1 MSDVPNP
8 GIIELAI
15 KACRA
20 GSPVF
25 KANNTGAA
33 ALFPRSEDRAIGA
46 ILVEAGLLS
55 PADVE
60 EIQGHAAKTGAR
72 FGDAAVQL
80 NRITPEDIEFALAQQ
95 FNYAVMPHDSEGG
108 VDPSVIAA
116 YDPQCA
122 VVENLRTIRSR
133 LSLGWLNEAKRNVL
147 AITSPERSEGRSWFA
162 ANLATVFAQ
171 AGDRTLLIDADMHH
185 PQQHRLF
192 NIKNDVG
199 LSALLTGRGG
209 KEIAQ
214 HIHPRLRLFVVPAG
228 ALPPNPQELLTGQ
241 VIEDVLDWF
250 AGHFDLVVL
259 DTPAATETADAEILA
274 ARAGAAVML
283 TRRNMTRQTKLAAA
297 MDSLKR
303 SGVKVIGSVMNEY

>member
-1 MSDVPNP
+1 M
-8 GIIELAI
+8 
-15 KACRA
+15 
-20 GSPVF
+20 
-25 KANNTGAA
+25 
-33 ALFPRSEDRAIGA
+33 
-46 ILVEAGLLS
+46 
-55 PADVE
+55 
-60 EIQGHAAKTGAR
+60 
-72 FGDAAVQL
+72 
-80 NRITPEDIEFALAQQ
+80 
-95 FNYAVMPHDSEGG
+95 
-108 VDPSVIAA
+108 
-116 YDPQCA
+116 
-122 VVENLRTIRSR
+122 
-133 LSLGWLNEAKRNVL
+133 
-147 AITSPERSEGRSWFA
+147 
-162 ANLATVFAQ
+162 
-171 AGDRTLLIDADMHH
+171 LIDADMHH